1 MRRVRL
7 SKKIL
12 INSLILSLGILLG
25 RFSGYIRELVI
36 AYKFEVSKEA
46 DDIILMLNIPDLLNN
61 LLAAGAVSAILIP
74 LLSKEENIGNILS
87 EFTKKLFVLTILMYL
102 VVGIIISIY
111 FDYYIFG
118 LLMISLISV
127 FPNILTFV
135 SSSYLQHKQRF
146 KAQSLNTLVFNLV
159 IIIFLLLNFY
169 GYIFAFSV
177 IVASVLRMLWILN
190 DLKFTDINIKSF
202 FIKKT
207 KNTIKYKLMIFMII
221 ANGLIFINPMIDK
234 LFASFLV
241 DGSVAI
247 LSYAEKIYLLPVSV
261 FLTTYAVAMFP
272 SLAKLA
278 NELNFK
284 EINLILFKSIS
295 FNILISSII
304 GILMYIFSDFIVQL
318 FYGIVNMKSE
328 NILEISNVL
337 RGYIISLIFAGALS
351 ILLNLFFAFKLYNVM
366 IFYSVIIVLLKIS
379 ANYFVLHF
387 SMDIYF
393 IALSTSLITLFSVVV
408 LLLIYYFYQKRS
420 F

>member
-1 MRRVRL
+1 M

-12 INSLILSLGILLG
+12 INSLILSFGILLG

-46 DDIILMLNIPDLLNN
+46 DNIILMLNIPDLLNN

-74 LLSKEENIGNILS
+74 LLSKEKDIEYILS
-87 EFTKKLFVLTILMYL
+87 EFTKKLFILTLLIYCLIGVLIF
-102 VVGIIISIY
+102 IY
-111 FDYYIFG
+111 FDYYLFG
-118 LLMISLISV
+118 LLIISLISV

-146 KAQSLNTLVFNLV
+146 KAQSLNTLIFNIL
-159 IIIFLLLNFY
+159 IIVFLLFNFY
-169 GYIFAFSV
+169 GYLFAFSV
-177 IVASVLRMLWILN
+177 ILASILRMLWILN

-202 FIKKT
+202 FIKQT
-207 KNTIKYKLMIFMII
+207 KNLIQYKLMTFMII

-272 SLAKLA
+272 NLAKLV
-278 NELNFK
+278 NDLKYK
-284 EINLILFKSIS
+284 EINTILIKSIG
-295 FNILISSII
+295 FNILISLIVGII
-304 GILMYIFSDFIVQL
+304 IYIFSDSIVEL
-318 FYGIVNMKSE
+318 FYGIVNIKME
-328 NILEISNVL
+328 NLFLISNVL
-337 RGYIISLIFAGALS
+337 RAYIISLIFAGSLS
-351 ILLNLFFAFKLYNVM
+351 ILLNLFFAFKLYNIM
-366 IFYSVIIVLLKIS
+366 IFYSIFIVFIKILV
-379 ANYFVLHF
+379 NYLIVYFNL
-387 SMDIYF
+387 DIYF
-393 IALSTSLITLFSVVV
+393 IAFSTSLITLLSFLLLVV
-408 LLLIYYFYQKRS
+408 LYIIMKRKE

>member
-1 MRRVRL
+1 M

-12 INSLILSLGILLG
+12 INSLILSFGILLG

-36 AYKFEVSKEA
+36 AYKFEVSREA

-74 LLSKEENIGNILS
+74 LLSKEENIENILS
-87 EFTKKLFVLTILMYL
+87 EFTKKLFVLTIFMYL
-102 VVGIIISIY
+102 VVGILISIY

-146 KAQSLNTLVFNLV
+146 KAQSLNTLVFNLM
-159 IIIFLLLNFY
+159 IIVFLLLNFY

-177 IVASVLRMLWILN
+177 IVASILRMLWILN

-272 SLAKLA
+272 NLAKLV
-278 NELNFK
+278 NESNFK
-284 EINLILFKSIS
+284 EINLILIKSVS

-304 GILMYIFSDFIVQL
+304 GIVMYIFSDFIVQL

-351 ILLNLFFAFKLYNVM
+351 ILLNLFFAFKLYNIM
-366 IFYSVIIVLLKIS
+366 IFYSIIIVLLKIS
-379 ANYFVLHF
+379 ANYFVVYF

-393 IALSTSLITLFSVVV
+393 IALSTSLITLFSVVI
-408 LLLIYYFYQKRS
+408 LPLIYYFYQKKE
-420 F
+420 FLD